1 MKIAYPTNIAKSP
14 LKSIKEI
21 YLQKLLNELVYGKLT
36 IDKIVNCSTQY
47 FDDKGNLHT
56 IVGPSSNKGKWIT
69 YCEKE
74 NYQSDYSMY
83 IEAERLIGVPITID
97 LIIKALKNKY
107 KHLIDDESIKV
118 IYESNYF
125 ILNFMKYE
133 IHLTHFDDSS
143 MCLVG
148 GLTKLYSMFD
158 IAEHDAVF
166 YIKRKEIDKV

>member
-47 FDDKGNLHT
+47 FDDIGNLHT

-74 NYQSDYSMY
+74 NHQSDYSIY

-97 LIIKALKNKY
+97 LIVQALKNKY

-143 MCLVG
+143 MCLVSV
-148 GLTKLYSMFD
+148 LTKLYSMFD
-158 IAEHDAVF
+158 IADHDAVF
-166 YIKRKEIDKV
+166 YIKRKKIDQV